1 MSETLLLAILS
12 ISELALITTGLAVFL
27 FLRNRRIAR
36 ERDDAETNLIS
47 EPVTEPQAEIKFA
60 DYLQQNMEQTRQK
73 LTELPEEQA
82 RVLQKRLD
90 VLQTELNA
98 QGKADDADAFWQQLI
113 SGFDSLLPDAGPQ
126 SAAVEESDQQT
137 DSDPSES
144 GSTTLDELDDIDIHA
159 STDNIP
165 TLEDNVSETG
175 GVKKDPSLTIETA
188 NEDLERL
195 RKIISRQHNTMD
207 ELKQSLQ
214 DKNPENSQEV
224 SKKLEEIEVAQ
235 AQLNMCVETLE
246 KENERLNE
254 LIKGYEES
262 PQQEQLIIAQQE
274 LEEANERIN
283 TLEKENSEQAERITE
298 LESEIAELE
307 KTLQQRS
314 EELARVQNQEADL
327 SQTDEEEEHSQDSL
341 MKEIETLTELITQK
355 SEELSKLQSGSGDEF
370 DFESELP
377 AVDIDEPSAGNAA
390 KSG

>member
-36 ERDDAETNLIS
+36 ERDEAETNNLN
-47 EPVTEPQAEIKFA
+47 EPIDKAHAEIKFS

-90 VLQTELNA
+90 YLQTELNA
-98 QGKADDADAFWQQLI
+98 QGKVDDADAFWQQLI
-113 SGFDSLLPDAGPQ
+113 GGFDSLVPDPGPQ
-126 SAAVEESDQQT
+126 AAALEKSAQEFDT
-137 DSDPSES
+137 DVNET
-144 GSTTLDELDDIDIHA
+144 GSTTLDELDDIDIQT
-159 STDNIP
+159 SIDNIP
-165 TLEDNVSETG
+165 TLEDNFSNTG
-175 GVKKDPSLTIETA
+175 GVKKDPSLTIESA
-188 NEDLERL
+188 NQDLERL

-207 ELKQSLQ
+207 ELKKSLQ
-214 DKNPENSQEV
+214 GKDADLENNQEV

-246 KENERLNE
+246 KENGRLNE

-274 LEEANERIN
+274 LEEANERIS
-283 TLEKENSEQAERITE
+283 TLEKENSQQAERITE

-307 KTLQQRS
+307 KALQQRS
-314 EELARVQNQEADL
+314 EELARVQNQEANL
-327 SQTDEEEEHSQDSL
+327 SQTDDNVEHSQDSL
-341 MKEIETLTELITQK
+341 MKEIETLTQLITQK
-355 SEELSKLQSGSGDEF
+355 SEELSKLQSGTTDEF
-370 DFESELP
+370 DFDSEL
-377 AVDIDEPSAGNAA
+377 AAMGTDESSAA
-390 KSG
+390 KG

>member
-1 MSETLLLAILS
+1 MSETLLFTILS
-12 ISELALITTGLAVFL
+12 ISELALVTTGLAVYL
-27 FLRNRRIAR
+27 FLRNRRIAG
-36 ERDDAETNLIS
+36 ERDEAETNLAN
-47 EPVTEPQAEIKFA
+47 EPVAEPAAEIKFT

-73 LTELPEEQA
+73 LTELPEDQA

-113 SGFDSLLPDAGPQ
+113 SDFDSLMPETAPQ
-126 SAAVEESDQQT
+126 ATALEESDQPFDADT
-137 DSDPSES
+137 DEA
-144 GSTTLDELDDIDIHA
+144 GSTTLDELDDIDIHDSA
-159 STDNIP
+159 DSIP
-165 TLEDNVSETG
+165 TLEDNVSESG
-175 GVKKDPSLTIETA
+175 GVKKDPSLTIESA

-214 DKNPENSQEV
+214 DKNSENGQEV
-224 SKKLEEIEVAQ
+224 SKKLDEIEVAQ
-235 AQLNMCVETLE
+235 AQLTMCVETLE

-254 LIKGYEES
+254 MIKGYEES

-274 LEEANERIN
+274 LEEANERIT
-283 TLEKENSEQAERITE
+283 TLEKENSQQAERITE

-355 SEELSKLQSGSGDEF
+355 SEELSKLQSGSADEF
-370 DFESELP
+370 DFDAELP
-377 AVDIDEPSAGNAA
+377 AMDLDEPTAGKAA